1 MALGQLRSQ
10 GSLLPIPTER
20 ERERE
25 DRGENLRRRLTLGW
39 VEIKKKSQYAA

>member
-10 GSLLPIPTER
+10 GSLLPVPT

-25 DRGENLRRRLTLGW
+25 DRGENLGTRLTLGW
-39 VEIKKKSQYAA
+39 VEIKKKVDMRLKQ